1 MLAGNGNHRNSKYKC
16 LWDLLHIQIGTQFVS
31 CFVLFGHLLSVF
43 LLFLLKR
50 DESFW
55 KYEQLIELVIATLAF
70 TGVFI
75 GIHQSNPQYFLL
87 CLGFLALK
95 IIFSSGFI
103 FFASIF
109 YLAGIQHQP
118 FATDNNVAY
127 KDLLNGHFLL
137 WGIVVMCYNI
147 WVFDLVYHCYKYISD
162 RGEVVLPQAHAVSVA
177 VPKQIQIRLK
187 K

>member
-1 MLAGNGNHRNSKYKC
+1 MSNMLAGNGNHRNSKYKC
-16 LWDLLHIQIGTQFVS
+16 LWDLLHIKIGTQLVS
-31 CFVLFGHLLSVF
+31 CFVLFGHFLSVI

-75 GIHQSNPQYFLL
+75 GIRQSNPQYFLL
-87 CLGFLALK
+87 CLGFLV
-95 IIFSSGFI
+95 
-103 FFASIF
+103 SIHRGPKKF
-109 YLAGIQHQP
+109 EMSHESFNYN
-118 FATDNNVAY
+118 FVY
-127 KDLLNGHFLL
+127 EDLLNGHFLL

-147 WVFDLVYHCYKYISD
+147 WVFDLVYRCYKYISD
-162 RGEVVLPQAHAVSVA
+162 RGEVVLTQAHAVSVA
-177 VPKQIQIRLK
+177 VPQQIQIKLK